1 MKIMKAYRFLIL
13 LLFAAIATSCDD
25 KDETGSFYQLEE
37 FIDVKAYCKRVQ
49 AEALS
54 FDYSMYK
61 MLKFRLIFVH
71 DEEASTAR
79 ESENERLEKE
89 IYDYILD
96 HEPMFDHIPYYV
108 SVIDDSVEEIKIT
121 ANKTLF
127 GIEAGEE
134 LNSHFSVTS
143 IDNNSIVTYREGIVE
158 SVKQRDPDLFSP
170 VVNGIMRP
178 EYMLLTGVCF
188 MAHDIPE
195 YYDYD
200 DVTITVYL
208 RLTSGAEFTAEVEI
222 PLYN

>member
-1 MKIMKAYRFLIL
+1 MKAYRFLL
-13 LLFAAIATSCDD
+13 LLLLSVVAASCS
-25 KDETGSFYQLEE
+25 DEEGLGSLYQPED
-37 FIDVKAYCKRVQ
+37 FIDVKAYCTNVKTDILPFAMPEMIRFQ
-49 AEALS
+49 
-54 FDYSMYK
+54 
-61 MLKFRLIFVH
+61 LILTH
-71 DEEASTAR
+71 DEEASAAR

-89 IYDYILD
+89 ILDYALSHKPTYRFISHHVLV
-96 HEPMFDHIPYYV
+96 Y
-108 SVIDDSVEEIKIT
+108 DDSVEEIKIT

-134 LNSHFSVTS
+134 LNSHFSATS

-158 SVKQRDPDLFSP
+158 SVKQREPDLFSS

-188 MAHDIPE
+188 MAPDIPE

-200 DVTITVYL
+200 DVTISVYL

>member
-1 MKIMKAYRFLIL
+1 M
-13 LLFAAIATSCDD
+13 FAAIATSCDD
-25 KDETGSFYQLEE
+25 KVVIGSFYQLEE

-49 AEALS
+49 AEALP

-61 MLKFRLIFVH
+61 MLKFQLIFVH

-96 HEPMFDHIPYYV
+96 HEPMFEHIPYYV

-143 IDNNSIVTYREGIVE
+143 IDNNSIVTYREGVVE
-158 SVKQRDPDLFSP
+158 SVKQREPDLFSS

>member
-13 LLFAAIATSCDD
+13 LLFAAIATSCDE
-25 KDETGSFYQLEE
+25 KVETGSFYQLEE

-54 FDYSMYK
+54 FDLSMYK
-61 MLKFRLIFVH
+61 MLQFRLIFVH

-96 HEPMFDHIPYYV
+96 HEPMFEHIPYYV

-134 LNSHFSVTS
+134 LNSHFSATS
-143 IDNNSIVTYREGIVE
+143 IDNNSIVTYRDGVVE
-158 SVKQRDPDLFSP
+158 SVKQRKPDLFSS

-178 EYMLLTGVCF
+178 EYMLLTGVRF
-188 MAHDIPE
+188 MAYDIPE

-222 PLYN
+222 PFYN

>member
-1 MKIMKAYRFLIL
+1 M
-13 LLFAAIATSCDD
+13 FAAIATSCDD
-25 KDETGSFYQLEE
+25 KVVIGSFYQLEE

-49 AEALS
+49 AEALP

-61 MLKFRLIFVH
+61 MLKFQLIFVH

-96 HEPMFDHIPYYV
+96 HEPMFEHIPYYV

-143 IDNNSIVTYREGIVE
+143 IDNNSIVTYREGVVE
-158 SVKQRDPDLFSP
+158 SVKQIEPDLFSS